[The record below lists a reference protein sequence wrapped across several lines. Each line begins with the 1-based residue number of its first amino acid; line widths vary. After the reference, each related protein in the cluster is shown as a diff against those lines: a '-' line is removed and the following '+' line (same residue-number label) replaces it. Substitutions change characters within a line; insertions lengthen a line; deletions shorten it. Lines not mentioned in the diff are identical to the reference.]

1 MAVKLRLRRM
11 GRTQRPIY
19 GLVATDS
26 RSPRDGR
33 YIEDLGRY
41 EPLSEPATFSLN
53 EDRVMYWLGQ
63 GAQPSD
69 TVKNLLSKK
78 GLMLRLHLT
87 RKGKTE
93 EEIGAAVEQH
103 QAHLAGK
110 GEQLKITPNQR
121 RREALDAERARADE
135 ARKQRAAEEKAR
147 EEELAKEREA
157 AEAAARAEAEQK
169 RKDAE
174 AAAAQNAQTEQASAD
189 NVVDAN
195 ASKTDVEAGKDTVAA
210 TEADVPAGA
219 PDAAEQQ
226 PAVDDSPETVAEVAD
241 ESGAEVAD
249 QADAGAQDG
258 NDAADAD
265 KQA

>member
-11 GRTQRPIY
+11 GRTKRPIY

-78 GLMLRLHLT
+78 GLMLRLHMV
-87 RKGKTE
+87 RKGKAE
-93 EEIGAAVEQH
+93 EEIVDAVEKH
-103 QAHLAGK
+103 QAYLAEK
-110 GEQLKITPNQR
+110 GEQLKVTPNQR
-121 RREALDAERARADE
+121 RRDALDAERARADE
-135 ARKQRAAEEKAR
+135 ARKVRIAEEKAR

-169 RKDAE
+169 KKDAE
-174 AAAAQNAQTEQASAD
+174 AAAAQKAAQVDGAATVNAEATPAASE
-189 NVVDAN
+189 
-195 ASKTDVEAGKDTVAA
+195 EAAPAAEAVTA
-210 TEADVPAGA
+210 TEADVPDAA
-219 PDAAEQQ
+219 PDSAEEQ
-226 PAVDDSPETVAEVAD
+226 PAVKDATTAEVAAD
-241 ESGAEVAD
+241 TGAEVAD
-249 QADAGAQDG
+249 QTDAAAKDG
-258 NDAADAD
+258 NDDAD